1 MVGSGDT
8 APAGVRP
15 TDSRR
20 DRTSFRTLQAS
31 SDQVGVNHAAVRGSH
46 PGTGILP
53 VSSAGYRQSYIA
65 GEPTR

>member
-8 APAGVRP
+8 ASVGVWP
-15 TDSRR
+15 MDSRR

-31 SDQVGVNHAAVRGSH
+31 SDQVGANHAAVRGSH

-53 VSSAGYRQSYIA
+53 VGSAGYRQSYIA